1 MRAPRSHCFSPHMSN
16 RHLRQ
21 LKKSKSWGPF
31 WSYQLDTVPIKPIH
45 LKNGPNG
52 LNWQFLAGFPGFSHL
67 WLSAGRWGSNRGQRS
82 LRFYEGTSPS
92 KSQVK
97 AASASKQPQRPR
109 KKAKTKLFPQ
119 LVANRPS
126 MCDLS
131 DSSVQNIHSTT
142 QCGIYKIKKKCENII
157 LFTPSPGTSS

>member
-1 MRAPRSHCFSPHMSN
+1 M
-16 RHLRQ
+16 
-21 LKKSKSWGPF
+21 
-31 WSYQLDTVPIKPIH
+31 
-45 LKNGPNG
+45 
-52 LNWQFLAGFPGFSHL
+52 
-67 WLSAGRWGSNRGQRS
+67 
-82 LRFYEGTSPS
+82 
-92 KSQVK
+92 K

-142 QCGIYKIKKKCENII
+142 QCGIYKIKKIVKTFLFSHHHLEHPFELTLNKIMQKNEAI
-157 LFTPSPGTSS
+157 LNSLIFHFVKGPSKFDFEIKTFNFSI

>member
-1 MRAPRSHCFSPHMSN
+1 MCCAYNEASFFVSQKSSAPAWKQCNLSYCT
-16 RHLRQ
+16 
-21 LKKSKSWGPF
+21 LKKCIFRSCCTKTLVFG
-31 WSYQLDTVPIKPIH
+31 
-45 LKNGPNG
+45 
-52 LNWQFLAGFPGFSHL
+52 GFPRFSHL